1 MAMVAVSAVAE
12 DAETGNGGVD
22 SLGDGI
28 FETGDS
34 AFKYPMV
41 TDTNFDSIIV
51 GNDYARAFGW
61 SIGPYW
67 NGQADAQNNLELKK
81 NQNVGACSSC
91 CPACQECADACI
103 TVNVEQIKVGDRT
116 AQAVGFASA
125 MNNVK
130 IVTNQD
136 SY

>member
-12 DAETGNGGVD
+12 DAYTGNGGVD

-34 AFKYPMV
+34 AFKYPVV

-67 NGQADAQNNLELKK
+67 NGQADDQNNLELKK